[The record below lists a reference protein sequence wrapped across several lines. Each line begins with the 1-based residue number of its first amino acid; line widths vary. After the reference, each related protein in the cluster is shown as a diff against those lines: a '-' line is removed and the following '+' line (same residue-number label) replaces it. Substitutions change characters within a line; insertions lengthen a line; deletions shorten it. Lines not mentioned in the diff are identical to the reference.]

1 LRQTCVSTYA
11 SFGGAWPYFQS
22 RIRRLFGCERSAPLI
37 GDDPSMT
44 LLLFL
49 KRTKEADRTP
59 NKGRQVDSS
68 LVCFRSQ
75 ALELMGFGVDNAV

>member
-1 LRQTCVSTYA
+1 
-11 SFGGAWPYFQS
+11 
-22 RIRRLFGCERSAPLI
+22 
-37 GDDPSMT
+37 MT

-49 KRTKEADRTP
+49 KRIREIDRAA

-75 ALELMGFGVDNAV
+75 ALELTGFGVDNAA

>member
-1 LRQTCVSTYA
+1 MRVSAVRGRTFNHEFAA
-11 SFGGAWPYFQS
+11 SSDAS
-22 RIRRLFGCERSAPLI
+22 SAPLI

>member
-1 LRQTCVSTYA
+1 
-11 SFGGAWPYFQS
+11 
-22 RIRRLFGCERSAPLI
+22 LI

-68 LVCFRSQ
+68 LVCLRSQ
-75 ALELMGFGVDNAV
+75 ALELAGFGVDNAV